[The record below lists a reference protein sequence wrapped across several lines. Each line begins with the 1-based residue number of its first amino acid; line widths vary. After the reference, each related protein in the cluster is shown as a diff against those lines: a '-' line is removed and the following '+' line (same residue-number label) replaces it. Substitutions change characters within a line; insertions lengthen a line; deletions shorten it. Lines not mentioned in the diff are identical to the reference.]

1 MKKQYLIIASITAAM
16 ISGCASTPVNQ
27 SLTEARASYD
37 TARTN
42 PQITSL
48 APLELKEAGDSLS
61 KADFAFS
68 KGEAPATVNQLAYV
82 AYQQVRIAQETAFR
96 KTDELAVTNASSKRD
111 QVRLAARTEEA
122 DSAKHQVAIIKE
134 TAKVQAE
141 ELAVASAN
149 AEHDQQTIS
158 KQEKQL
164 KELTAKQEQQL
175 KELNAKQ
182 TKRGFVITVGDVL
195 FSSGNAHLKAGGMH
209 SVQKLA
215 SFLDQY
221 PKYKVLIEGYTDNT
235 GNADSNQKLSE
246 HRADSVKVALLDK
259 GIESDRVITRGY
271 GKEFPVVGND
281 TRSNRQLNRRVEIV
295 LSDENGNIVL
305 R

>member
-1 MKKQYLIIASITAAM
+1 MQKQYLIIASITAAM
-16 ISGCASTPVNQ
+16 LSGCASTPVNQ

-96 KTDELAVTNASSKRD
+96 KTDELAVTNASAKRD

-122 DSAKHQVAIIKE
+122 DSAKHQVAIIQE

-141 ELAVASAN
+141 ELAAASAN

-158 KQEKQL
+158 KQEK
-164 KELTAKQEQQL
+164 QL

-209 SVQKLA
+209 SIQKLA

-235 GNADSNQKLSE
+235 GNAETNQKLSE

-271 GKEFPVVGND
+271 GKDFPVVGND

-295 LSDENGNIVL
+295 LSDENGNIIL